1 MRTRDGSRFLHAL
14 CIAGT
19 IILSAGLTPPP
30 WAAETTPDSDSEAR
44 EETPEPV
51 LTETIEV
58 TATRLA
64 DEPDSEDRVPAH
76 VTVVDETSIARAG
89 APTLQDLLA
98 LTTSAVVYDQVGNDI
113 QKTFDLRGF
122 NRGRGTRVYLDGAP
136 LNDPRSNQVALWLV
150 PLDALERVQI
160 ARGSDAAL
168 GGGGTEAG
176 VVRLDTQRGEGALGG
191 ALSLAGGN
199 FDSTRLRGKLHGS
212 TGSFD
217 YSLFGSTF
225 DTEGFRVNAGGDV
238 RQLSGVFGLGLAG
251 ARRLELSVLSS
262 RSDLGNPGA
271 LSQAEFDEDPDQ
283 SFNSEDFFDSRL
295 TQFSLNFRGAVAG
308 RFSAAANLFYRDS
321 TSESLS
327 TSRSGGDFSLG
338 TDAGVLGTTV
348 QFTHDAENATLDNEL
363 VFGVEWLDGQTD
375 AEGLFASGDFSDPS
389 SNTADNTI
397 LGLFVQDSLKL
408 GEHWSVLAG
417 VRFDDQRVGYE
428 ASLPPSTAESRSYSE
443 VSYRGG
449 VNWKPGERH
458 GLYASYG
465 EAFLPPTVDQLFAF
479 PQFGSNPDLQ
489 PQDSRN
495 FELGYRG
502 RWGGGV
508 RLDAAVFALDT
519 DDEIIFI
526 PDPVG
531 FGGQNRNI
539 GQTRRT
545 GLEVAVRGRAGS
557 TLEWFA
563 NLTLTDSEFR
573 NGPNEG
579 NEVPLVP
586 RERVSA
592 GVDAAMPAGFRLR
605 ADALFV
611 GEQVLD
617 NDEANSGPP
626 LPSYTVVNL
635 RLLWSAASLGGSDA
649 SRGLTLFL
657 EARNLFDRRY
667 ATRGIYVFD
676 FGTAENVV
684 YVTPSSDRRWL
695 GGVEWRF

>member
-1 MRTRDGSRFLHAL
+1 MRTRNGSLFLHAL
-14 CIAGT
+14 FIAVT
-19 IILSAGLTPPP
+19 FILTAGLSPPFA
-30 WAAETTPDSDSEAR
+30 AAETTSDSKAEPG
-44 EETPEPV
+44 EESPEPV

-76 VTVVDETSIARAG
+76 VTVVDGTSIERAG
-89 APTLQDLLA
+89 APTIQDLLS
-98 LTTSAVVYDQVGNDI
+98 LTTGVVVYDQVGNDI

-136 LNDPRSNQVALWLV
+136 LNDPRSNQVALELV
-150 PLDALERVQI
+150 PLEALERVQI

-176 VVRLDTQRGEGALGG
+176 IVRLDTERGEGALGG
-191 ALSLAGGN
+191 ALSLAGGS
-199 FDSTRLRGKLHGS
+199 FDTTRLRGKLQGS
-212 TGSFD
+212 AGRFD

-251 ARRLELSVLSS
+251 ERRLELSLLSS

-271 LSQAEFDEDPDQ
+271 LSLEEFAENPDQ
-283 SFNSEDFFDSRL
+283 SFNTEDFFDNRM

-308 RFSAAANLFYRDS
+308 RFTASANLFFRDT

-327 TSRSGGDFSLG
+327 TSRFGGEFSLG
-338 TDAGVLGTTV
+338 SDGGVLGTTV
-348 QFTHDAENATLDNEL
+348 QFTHDLDTGSLDNQL

-375 AEGLFASGDFSDPS
+375 AEGVFTSGDFVDPS
-389 SNTADNTI
+389 SNTSDNRI

-408 GEHWSVLAG
+408 GGHWALLAG
-417 VRFDDQRVGYE
+417 VRLDDQRVGYE
-428 ASLPPSTAESRSYSE
+428 ESLPLSTANSRTYSE

-449 VNWKPGERH
+449 VNWNPSEHH

-465 EAFLPPTVDQLFAF
+465 EAFLPPTVEQLFAF
-479 PQFGSNPDLQ
+479 PQFGSNADLK

-495 FELGYRG
+495 LELGYRG
-502 RWGGGV
+502 RWGRGLV
-508 RLDAAVFALDT
+508 LDAAVFVLDT
-519 DDEIIFI
+519 DDEIIFV

-539 GQTRRT
+539 GQTRRS
-545 GLEVAVRGRAGS
+545 GAEAAVRGRVGSGIELFAG
-557 TLEWFA
+557 
-563 NLTLTDSEFR
+563 LTLTDSEFR
-573 NGPNEG
+573 NGPNVG
-579 NEVPLVP
+579 HEVPLVP

-592 GVDAAMPAGFRLR
+592 GIDAALPAGFKVR
-605 ADALFV
+605 ADGLFV

-617 NDEANSGPP
+617 NDEANSGPT

-635 RLLWSAASLGGSDA
+635 RLLWSAASLGGSAA
-649 SRGLTLFL
+649 SQGFTLFI
-657 EARNLFDRRY
+657 EARNLFDQRY

-684 YVTPSSDRRWL
+684 YVTPSPERRWL